1 MEEDVRIE
9 IDIAGRKYKVNI
21 KDHDKG
27 IFDKASEIVNE
38 TLKKYA
44 SMYSYKDNQDLL
56 AMVLLQYMTSYIKIQ
71 QNNNTESRDKRIE
84 NRLTELDKYLTEI
97 LNK

>member
-1 MEEDVRIE
+1 MSEEVRVE
-9 IDIAGRKYKVNI
+9 IDIASRKYKVSI
-21 KDHDKG
+21 KESDRE
-27 IFDKASEIVNE
+27 IFNKASEIVNE
-38 TLKKYA
+38 TLKRYA

-56 AMVLLQYMTSYIKIQ
+56 AMVLLQYMTSYIRLQ
-71 QNNNTESRDKRIE
+71 QKKTESNNKEIE

>member
-1 MEEDVRIE
+1 MDEDVKIE
-9 IDIAGRKYKVNI
+9 IAIANRKYKVNI
-21 KDHDKG
+21 SESDRD
-27 IFDKASEIVNE
+27 IFNKASEIVNE
-38 TLKKYA
+38 TLKRYA

-56 AMVLLQYMTSYIKIQ
+56 AMVLLQYMTSYIRLQQ
-71 QNNNTESRDKRIE
+71 QNTKSDNKEIE

>member
-1 MEEDVRIE
+1 MSEDVRVE
-9 IDIAGRKYKVNI
+9 IDIAGRIYKVNI
-21 KDHDKG
+21 TESDRE
-27 IFDKASEIVNE
+27 IFNKASNIVNE

-56 AMVLLQYMTSYIKIQ
+56 AMVLLQYMTSYIRLQQ
-71 QNNNTESRDKRIE
+71 QNTKSDNKEIE

>member
-1 MEEDVRIE
+1 MDEEIRIE
-9 IDIAGRKYKVNI
+9 IDIASRKYKVNI
-21 KDHDKG
+21 KEKDKE
-27 IFDKASEIVNE
+27 IFVKASEIVNE

-56 AMVLLQYMTSYIKIQ
+56 AMVLLQYMTSYIKTQ

-84 NRLTELDKYLTEI
+84 NRLTELDKYLTKI
-97 LNK
+97 LDK

>member
-1 MEEDVRIE
+1 MNEDVKIE
-9 IDIAGRKYKVNI
+9 INIANRKYKVNI
-21 KDHDKG
+21 SESDRD
-27 IFDKASEIVNE
+27 IFNKASEIVNE
-38 TLKKYA
+38 TLKRYA

-56 AMVLLQYMTSYIKIQ
+56 AMVLLQYMTSYIRLQQ
-71 QNNNTESRDKRIE
+71 QNTKSDNKEIE

>member
-1 MEEDVRIE
+1 MNEDVKIE
-9 IDIAGRKYKVNI
+9 IDIANRKYKVNI
-21 KDHDKG
+21 SESDRD
-27 IFDKASEIVNE
+27 IFNKASEIVNE
-38 TLKKYA
+38 TLKRYA

-56 AMVLLQYMTSYIKIQ
+56 AMVLLQYMTSYIRLQQ
-71 QNNNTESRDKRIE
+71 QNTKSDNKEIE

>member
-1 MEEDVRIE
+1 MDEDIKIE
-9 IDIAGRKYKVNI
+9 IDIANRKYKVNI
-21 KDHDKG
+21 SESDRD
-27 IFDKASEIVNE
+27 IFNKASEIVNE
-38 TLKKYA
+38 TLKRYA

-56 AMVLLQYMTSYIKIQ
+56 AMVLLQYMTSYIRLQQ
-71 QNNNTESRDKRIE
+71 QNTKSDNKEIE

>member
-1 MEEDVRIE
+1 MSEDVRVE
-9 IDIAGRKYKVNI
+9 IDIAERKYKVNI
-21 KDHDKG
+21 KEKDKDV
-27 IFDKASEIVNE
+27 FNKASDIVNE

-44 SMYSYKDNQDLL
+44 SIYSYKDKQDLL
-56 AMVLLQYMTSYIKIQ
+56 AMVLLQYMTSYIRLQ
-71 QNNNTESRDKRIE
+71 QKKTESNNKEIE

>member
-1 MEEDVRIE
+1 MDEDVKIE
-9 IDIAGRKYKVNI
+9 IDIANRKYKVNI
-21 KDHDKG
+21 SESDRD
-27 IFDKASEIVNE
+27 IFNKASEIVNE
-38 TLKKYA
+38 TLKRYA

-56 AMVLLQYMTSYIKIQ
+56 AMVLLQYMTSYIRLQQ
-71 QNNNTESRDKRIE
+71 QNIKSDNKEIE

>member
-1 MEEDVRIE
+1 MSEDVRVE
-9 IDIAGRKYKVNI
+9 IDIAGRIYKVNI
-21 KDHDKG
+21 TESDRE
-27 IFDKASEIVNE
+27 IFNKASNIVNE

-56 AMVLLQYMTSYIKIQ
+56 AMVLLQYMTSYIRLQ
-71 QNNNTESRDKRIE
+71 QKSVETDNKDIE
-84 NRLTELDKYLTEI
+84 NRLTELDKYLTDI

>member
-1 MEEDVRIE
+1 MEEDVKIE
-9 IDIAGRKYKVNI
+9 IDIAERKYKVNI
-21 KDHDKG
+21 KEQDKDV
-27 IFDKASEIVNE
+27 FNKASNIVNE

-44 SMYSYKDNQDLL
+44 SIYSYKDKQDLL

-71 QNNNTESRDKRIE
+71 QKGIESQNKTIE

>member
-9 IDIAGRKYKVNI
+9 LDIANRIYKVNI
-21 KDHDKG
+21 KDKDKE
-27 IFDKASEIVNE
+27 IFKKASEIVNE

-71 QNNNTESRDKRIE
+71 QNANESNNKKIE

-97 LNK
+97 LDK

>member
-21 KDHDKG
+21 KDQDKG

-56 AMVLLQYMTSYIKIQ
+56 AMVLLQYMTSYIRIQ
-71 QNNNTESRDKRIE
+71 QNNTESRDKNIE

>member
-1 MEEDVRIE
+1 MSEDVRVE
-9 IDIAGRKYKVNI
+9 IDIAGRIYKVNI
-21 KDHDKG
+21 TESDRE
-27 IFDKASEIVNE
+27 IFNKASNIVNE

-56 AMVLLQYMTSYIKIQ
+56 AMVLLQYMTSYIRLQ
-71 QNNNTESRDKRIE
+71 QKSVETDNKDIE
-84 NRLTELDKYLTEI
+84 NRLTELEKYLTEI

>member
-1 MEEDVRIE
+1 MDEDVKIE
-9 IDIAGRKYKVNI
+9 IDIANRKYKVNI
-21 KDHDKG
+21 SESDRD
-27 IFDKASEIVNE
+27 IFNKASEIVNE
-38 TLKKYA
+38 TLKRYA

-56 AMVLLQYMTSYIKIQ
+56 AMVLLQYMTSYIRLQQ
-71 QNNNTESRDKRIE
+71 QNTKSDNKEIE

>member
-1 MEEDVRIE
+1 MDGDVRIE
-9 IDIAGRKYKVNI
+9 IDIANRKYKVNI
-21 KDHDKG
+21 SENDRE
-27 IFDKASEIVNE
+27 IFNKASEIVNE
-38 TLKKYA
+38 TLKRYA

-56 AMVLLQYMTSYIKIQ
+56 AMVLLQYMTSYIRLQ
-71 QNNNTESRDKRIE
+71 QKNVESDNKEIE

>member
-1 MEEDVRIE
+1 MSEDVRVE
-9 IDIAGRKYKVNI
+9 IDIAGRIYKVNI
-21 KDHDKG
+21 TESDRE
-27 IFDKASEIVNE
+27 IFNKASNIVNE

-56 AMVLLQYMTSYIKIQ
+56 AMVLLQYMTSYIKLQ
-71 QNNNTESRDKRIE
+71 QKSVETDNKDIE

-97 LNK
+97 LSK

>member
-1 MEEDVRIE
+1 MNEEAKVE

-21 KDHDKG
+21 KEADKEV
-27 IFDKASEIVNE
+27 FNKASEIVNE

-71 QNNNTESRDKRIE
+71 QNGKESNDKKIE
-84 NRLTELDKYLTEI
+84 NRLIELDKYLTEI

>member
-1 MEEDVRIE
+1 MSEDVRVE
-9 IDIAGRKYKVNI
+9 IDIAGRIYKVNI
-21 KDHDKG
+21 TESDRE
-27 IFDKASEIVNE
+27 IFNKASNIVNE

-56 AMVLLQYMTSYIKIQ
+56 AMVLLQYMTSYIRLQ
-71 QNNNTESRDKRIE
+71 QKSVETDNKDIE

>member
-1 MEEDVRIE
+1 MSEDVRVE
-9 IDIAGRKYKVNI
+9 IDIAGRIYKVNI
-21 KDHDKG
+21 TESDRE
-27 IFDKASEIVNE
+27 IFNKASNIVNE

-56 AMVLLQYMTSYIKIQ
+56 AMVLLQYMTSYIKLQ
-71 QNNNTESRDKRIE
+71 QKSVETDNKDIE

>member
-1 MEEDVRIE
+1 MDGDVRIE
-9 IDIAGRKYKVNI
+9 IDIANRKYKVNI
-21 KDHDKG
+21 SENDRE
-27 IFDKASEIVNE
+27 IFNKASEIVNE
-38 TLKKYA
+38 TLKRYA

-56 AMVLLQYMTSYIKIQ
+56 AMVLLQYMTSYIRLQ
-71 QNNNTESRDKRIE
+71 QKKTESDNKEIE

>member
-1 MEEDVRIE
+1 MDEDVKIE
-9 IDIAGRKYKVNI
+9 IDIANRKYKVNI
-21 KDHDKG
+21 SESDID
-27 IFDKASEIVNE
+27 IFNKASEIVNE
-38 TLKKYA
+38 TLKRYA

-56 AMVLLQYMTSYIKIQ
+56 AMVLLQYMTSYIRLQQ
-71 QNNNTESRDKRIE
+71 QNTKSDNKEIE

>member
-1 MEEDVRIE
+1 MEEEVRIE
-9 IDIAGRKYKVNI
+9 LDIANRIYKVNI
-21 KDHDKG
+21 KEKDKE
-27 IFDKASEIVNE
+27 IFKKASEIVNE

-56 AMVLLQYMTSYIKIQ
+56 AMVLLQYMTSYIRLQ
-71 QNNNTESRDKRIE
+71 QKSVETDNKDIE

>member
-9 IDIAGRKYKVNI
+9 IDIANRKYKVNI
-21 KDHDKG
+21 KENDKE
-27 IFDKASEIVNE
+27 IFNKASEIVNE

-56 AMVLLQYMTSYIKIQ
+56 AMVLLQYMTSYIRIQ
-71 QNNNTESRDKRIE
+71 QNMSESQDKKIE
-84 NRLTELDKYLTEI
+84 NRLTELDKYLTDI

>member
-1 MEEDVRIE
+1 MSEDVRVE
-9 IDIAGRKYKVNI
+9 IDIAGRIYKVNI
-21 KDHDKG
+21 TESDRE
-27 IFDKASEIVNE
+27 IFNKASNIVNE

-56 AMVLLQYMTSYIKIQ
+56 ATVLLQYMTSYIRLQ
-71 QNNNTESRDKRIE
+71 QKSVETDNKDIE

>member
-1 MEEDVRIE
+1 MSEDVRVE
-9 IDIAGRKYKVNI
+9 IDIAGRIYKVNI
-21 KDHDKG
+21 TESDRE
-27 IFDKASEIVNE
+27 IFNKASNIVNE

-71 QNNNTESRDKRIE
+71 QNANESNNKKIE

-97 LNK
+97 LDK

>member
-1 MEEDVRIE
+1 MDEDVKIE
-9 IDIAGRKYKVNI
+9 IDIANRKYKVNI
-21 KDHDKG
+21 SESDRD
-27 IFDKASEIVNE
+27 IFNKASEIVNE
-38 TLKKYA
+38 TLKRYA

-56 AMVLLQYMTSYIKIQ
+56 AMVLLQYMTSYIRLQ
-71 QNNNTESRDKRIE
+71 QKNTKSDNKEIE